1 MLRIVAHRG
10 VTAAAPENTMAAF
23 RLRSDVVAYA
33 ATQRAHLAQ
42 ADAVHLHPGQLSA
55 DVVATIRAAGIEVH
69 AHSVNDVSS
78 LELAAKLALPWI
90 CSGEPEQAA
99 ASRRAR
105 ASS

>member
-1 MLRIVAHRG
+1 MSSHTRPRTSSLG
-10 VTAAAPENTMAAF
+10 
-23 RLRSDVVAYA
+23 
-33 ATQRAHLAQ
+33 Q
-42 ADAVHLHPGQLSA
+42 ADAVHLHPGKLSA